1 MHPVFASIRRPLPQ
15 LGLHAITV
23 AVLAALWALTP
34 GHADSATPA
43 AVASAP
49 AAASAPVAAQ
59 SVVPLAPVVRSVTLV
74 SPKFETWPEPID
86 ADGDVMPW
94 QEMRV
99 YTEVGGLRLVRVLVN
114 VGDTVKKGQVLA
126 QLDTATVEAEM
137 EAVNAQ
143 LMEAQASLAQAEA
156 TLDRAKRLA
165 PSGGVSKQD
174 LMQFETQKQTATARL
189 NVAQVRVK
197 TQQLKLDSAK
207 LVAPDDGVISARAA
221 DEGDIVRSGNELFRL
236 IRQGRLEWRAEVGGD
251 TLLRLTPGLEVTIHS
266 PLGHDIKGHVR
277 QLSPTIDLKTHNG
290 LAYVD
295 LPADS
300 NFKAGLHVS
309 GTVTIRRKALVLP
322 ASAIEHDDAGD
333 RVFTVTTDNKVQAVK
348 VKIGRSQDDM
358 LEITAGLTERSKV
371 IAKDV
376 AGLKAGE
383 LVNVMSNPDTQK
395 LGQEK
400 VEPGKS

>member
-1 MHPVFASIRRPLPQ
+1 MHPIFTKLRRPLPQ
-15 LGLHAITV
+15 LGLHAVTV
-23 AVLAALWALTP
+23 AVLAALWAMTS

-43 AVASAP
+43 AAVSAPATASAP
-49 AAASAPVAAQ
+49 AAAQSAVPAAPVARA
-59 SVVPLAPVVRSVTLV
+59 VTLV
-74 SPKFETWPEPID
+74 SPKFETWPELIE
-86 ADGDVMPW
+86 ASGDVMPW
-94 QEMRV
+94 QEVRIN
-99 YTEVGGLRLVRVLVN
+99 TEVGGLRLLQVLVN
-114 VGDTVKKGQVLA
+114 VGDMVKKGQVLA

-143 LMEAQASLAQAEA
+143 LMEAQAALAQAEA

-207 LVAPDDGVISARAA
+207 LLAPDDGVISARSA

-236 IRQGRLEWRAEVGGD
+236 IRQGRLEWRAEIKGE
-251 TLLRLTPGLEVTIHS
+251 TLLKLTPGLEVSIHS

-309 GTVTIRRKALVLP
+309 GNLTIRRKALVLP
-322 ASAIEHDDAGD
+322 DSAIGHGEDGD
-333 RVFTVTTDNKVQAVK
+333 KVFTVTAENKVQAVK
-348 VKIGRSQDDM
+348 VKLGLSQDDM
-358 LEITAGLTERSKV
+358 TEITSGLNERSKV
-371 IAKDV
+371 IAKDI

-383 LVNVMSNPDTQK
+383 PVNVQGSAENPK
-395 LGQEK
+395 IGQNAVK
-400 VEPGKS
+400 PAKS